1 MVQMGDGCIRDGL
14 WGLRS
19 EVDRF
24 GKCQRP
30 VGQAR
35 QAFTGYHRGLDFVVD
50 VVGTTSPAQP
60 LERDREK
67 EQRITDRPTD
77 KLSEKQRGRP

>member
-1 MVQMGDGCIRDGL
+1 MGDGWVRDGL
-14 WGLRS
+14 WGLRK

-35 QAFTGYHRGLDFVVD
+35 QAVTGVWILW
-50 VVGTTSPAQP
+50 
-60 LERDREK
+60 
-67 EQRITDRPTD
+67 
-77 KLSEKQRGRP
+77 